1 MPQCTTTYTLLLVA
15 YYSLIS
21 PILFQNGLDLHGRLA
36 VTADAGNSSSTIG
49 IGDGCLVESSELMA
63 ADGTKSPVGVRS
75 KRCGYD
81 WAVKDCFGH
90 WGYLVLGFL
99 TRDATNM
106 K

>member
-1 MPQCTTTYTLLLVA
+1 MQLLVA

-36 VTADAGNSSSTIG
+36 VTADAGSSSAIA
-49 IGDGCLVESSELMA
+49 IGDGCLVESRELMA

-81 WAVKDCFGH
+81 WAVKDRFGH
-90 WGYLVLGFL
+90 W
-99 TRDATNM
+99 
-106 K
+106 

>member
-1 MPQCTTTYTLLLVA
+1 M
-15 YYSLIS
+15 
-21 PILFQNGLDLHGRLA
+21 FQNGLDLHGRLA

-49 IGDGCLVESSELMA
+49 IGDDCLMKSSELMA

-81 WAVKDCFGH
+81 WAVKDRFEH

-99 TRDATNM
+99 ARDATNM